1 MSRIAQIDQ
10 RSIANREAPRQPQ
23 SNQAVVLPDGAES
36 ILATARRVLRTE
48 SEALQLLAD
57 HLPEDFTPVVELL
70 MHTRGRVIVSGM
82 GKSGHVSRKI
92 AATLSSTGTPSHFV
106 HPAEASHGDLGA
118 VSEGDVCILVSN
130 SGETAE
136 LSDLI
141 AHTRRFGISLVGVG
155 SRRHSTL
162 MDAADYRLVL
172 PPAPEACVMGL
183 APTTSTTM
191 TLALGD
197 ALAVALMEQRGFM
210 PEHFHSF
217 HPGGRL
223 GAKLAKVSQLMRG
236 RESLPLVG
244 PDTPMTET
252 ILVMTNKGMGV
263 AGVVEDGRLVGIVT
277 DGDLRR
283 NMEGLM
289 GKLTR
294 DVATWSPVTAPPGM
308 LAAEAVTQMNQRKV
322 HMLFVVDELGAP
334 IGVLHIHDC
343 LRAGVA

>member
-1 MSRIAQIDQ
+1 MTGKAQVLG
-10 RSIANREAPRQPQ
+10 RLLAP
-23 SNQAVVLPDGAES
+23 AADGTRLDAAGT
-36 ILATARRVLRTE
+36 LDTARRVLRTE
-48 SEALQLLAD
+48 GEALLSLAD
-57 HLPEDFTPVVELL
+57 HLPEDFIRVVELL
-70 MHTRGRVIVSGM
+70 LRTPGRVIVSGM

-106 HPAEASHGDLGA
+106 HPAEASHGDLGSISA
-118 VSEGDVCILVSN
+118 GDVCILVSN

-136 LSDLI
+136 LSDII
-141 AHTRRFGISLVGVG
+141 AYTRRIGIPLVGIG
-155 SRRHSTL
+155 SRRQSTL

-172 PPAPEACVMGL
+172 PPATEACPMGL

-223 GAKLAKVSQLMRG
+223 GARLAKVGQIMRG
-236 RESLPLVG
+236 AEALPLVE
-244 PDTPMTET
+244 PETPMTET
-252 ILVMTNKGMGV
+252 ILVMTNKGLGV
-263 AGVVEDGRLVGIVT
+263 AGVVRDGRLAGIVT

-289 GKLTR
+289 GKVTR
-294 DVATWSPVTAPPGM
+294 DVATWAPLTAPPGM
-308 LAAEAVTQMNQRKV
+308 LAVEAVALMNQRKV
-322 HMLFVVDELGAP
+322 NVLFVVDADEAP
-334 IGVLHIHDC
+334 VGVLHIHDC

>member
-1 MSRIAQIDQ
+1 MSASARALGHVVTEPGD
-10 RSIANREAPRQPQ
+10 RSEGEAPGFAL
-23 SNQAVVLPDGAES
+23 SDGAS
-36 ILATARRVLRTE
+36 TVDTARRVLRTE
-48 SEALQLLAD
+48 SEALRLLAD
-57 HLPEDFTPVVELL
+57 DLPEDFDRVVELL
-70 MHTRGRVIVSGM
+70 LRTQGRVIVSGM

-118 VSEGDVCILVSN
+118 VSEGDACILVSN

-141 AHTRRFGISLVGVG
+141 AHTRRLGIPLVGVG
-155 SRRHSTL
+155 SRRESTL
-162 MDAADYRLVL
+162 MNAADLRLVL
-172 PPAPEACVMGL
+172 PPAPEACPMGL

-197 ALAVALMEQRGFM
+197 ALAVALMERRGFM
-210 PEHFHSF
+210 PENFHSF

-223 GAKLAKVSQLMRG
+223 GARLAKVGQIMRG
-236 RESLPLVG
+236 PGSLPLVG

-252 ILVMTNKGMGV
+252 ILVMTNKGLGV
-263 AGVVEDGRLVGIVT
+263 AGVVAEGRLVGIVT

-294 DVATWSPVTAPPGM
+294 EVATWSPLTAPPGM
-308 LAAEAVTQMNQRKV
+308 LAAEAVALMNQRKV
-322 HMLFVVDELGAP
+322 NVLFVVNEDSVP
-334 IGVLHIHDC
+334 VGVLHIHDG
-343 LRAGVA
+343 LQAGVA

>member
-1 MSRIAQIDQ
+1 MTGKARILGRGLAPALDGSRPDA
-10 RSIANREAPRQPQ
+10 AATLEA
-23 SNQAVVLPDGAES
+23 
-36 ILATARRVLRTE
+36 ARRVLQTE
-48 SEALQLLAD
+48 GEALLSLAD
-57 HLPEDFTPVVELL
+57 HLPDDFLQVVELL
-70 MHTRGRVIVSGM
+70 LRTPGRVIVSGM

-92 AATLSSTGTPSHFV
+92 AATLSSTGTPSHFI

-118 VSEGDVCILVSN
+118 ISEGDACLLVSN

-136 LSDLI
+136 LSDII
-141 AHTRRFGISLVGVG
+141 AYTRRIGIPLVGIG
-155 SRRHSTL
+155 SRRQSTL
-162 MDAADYRLVL
+162 MEAADYRLVL
-172 PPAPEACVMGL
+172 PPATEACPMGL

-197 ALAVALMEQRGFM
+197 ALAVALMERRGFM

-223 GAKLAKVSQLMRG
+223 GARLAKVGQIMRG
-236 RESLPLVG
+236 ADSLPLVG
-244 PDTPMTET
+244 PETPMTET
-252 ILVMTNKGMGV
+252 ILVMTAKGLGV
-263 AGVVEDGRLVGIVT
+263 AGVVRDGRLAGVVT

-294 DVATWSPVTAPPGM
+294 DVATWAPLTAPPGM
-308 LAAEAVTQMNQRKV
+308 LAAEAVALMNQRKV
-322 HMLFVVDELGAP
+322 NVLFVVDEDGAP
-334 IGVLHIHDC
+334 VGVLHIHDG

>member
-1 MSRIAQIDQ
+1 MNRIAQFGGRPVVSRDTSRQDQ
-10 RSIANREAPRQPQ
+10 PASSVSLSEAE
-23 SNQAVVLPDGAES
+23 GT
-36 ILATARRVLRTE
+36 LATARRVLRTE
-48 SEALQLLAD
+48 ADALQALAD
-57 HLPEDFTPVVELL
+57 NLPEDFSGVVDLL
-70 MHTRGRVIVSGM
+70 MRTRGRVIVSGM
-82 GKSGHVSRKI
+82 GKSGHISRKI
-92 AATLSSTGTPSHFV
+92 AATFSSTGTPSHFV

-141 AHTRRFGISLVGVG
+141 AHTRRLSIPLVGIG
-155 SRRHSTL
+155 SRRESTL

-172 PPAPEACVMGL
+172 PPAPEACAMGL

-223 GAKLAKVSQLMRG
+223 GGKLAKVGQLMRG
-236 RESLPLVG
+236 QEALPLVEL
-244 PDTPMTET
+244 DTPMTET

-263 AGVVEDGRLVGIVT
+263 AGVLKDGRLVGIVT

-294 DVATWSPVTAPPGM
+294 DVATWSPLTAPPGM
-308 LAAEAVTQMNQRKV
+308 LAAEAVTIMNQRKV
-322 HMLFVVDELGAP
+322 HMLFVVDEDGAP
-334 IGVLHIHDC
+334 IGVIHIHDC

>member
-1 MSRIAQIDQ
+1 MSVERKPLGS
-10 RSIANREAPRQPQ
+10 RVSAPE
-23 SNQAVVLPDGAES
+23 VVPADTPSTLD
-36 ILATARRVLRTE
+36 TARRVLRTE
-48 SEALQLLAD
+48 AEGLQSLAD
-57 HLPEDFTPVVELL
+57 HLPADFVEVVKLL
-70 MHTRGRVIVSGM
+70 LQARGRVIVSGM
-82 GKSGHVSRKI
+82 GKSGHIARKI

-118 VSEGDVCILVSN
+118 ISGGDVCILISK

-141 AHTRRFGISLVGVG
+141 HHTRRLGIPLVGIG
-155 SRRHSTL
+155 SIRKSTL

-172 PPAPEACVMGL
+172 PPAPEACVIGL

-197 ALAVALMEQRGFM
+197 ALAVVLMEQRGFVA
-210 PEHFHSF
+210 EHFRSF

-223 GAKLAKVSQLMRG
+223 GARLAKVSQIMRDQDA
-236 RESLPLVG
+236 LPLVD

-252 ILVMTNKGMGV
+252 ILVMTNKGLGV
-263 AGVVEDGRLVGIVT
+263 AGVVREGRLIGIVT

-283 NMEGLM
+283 NMDGLM
-289 GKLTR
+289 SKLTR
-294 DVATWSPVTAPPGM
+294 EVATWSPLTAPPGM
-308 LAAEAVTQMNQRKV
+308 LAAEAVTLMNQRKV
-322 HMLFVVDELGAP
+322 LMLFVVDDEGAP

-343 LRAGVA
+343 LRLGVV